1 MLRGSHNTSR
11 SHRRADFDTSGHDGS
26 VTRSGTDF
34 DPTIWRRWDDPL
46 VPAIQYGQLDGL
58 SVAVKDIFA
67 IAGEQ
72 TGFGNPAFLGDSPVH
87 SRTAPAVQ
95 RFLDSGATVQG
106 IAHMDEFAYSLD
118 GVNAHGGSPPNP
130 LGRDLISGGSS
141 SGSAS
146 AVACGAVD
154 IGLGTD
160 TGGSIRI
167 PAAYQGLFGLRPT
180 HGAIDAEG
188 VIPMAPSFD
197 TVGLVARSADV
208 LAAAGDVLLP
218 ASVSRGFSGL
228 VTVDTLMGY
237 ADASVRASVAGF
249 ADSVGAQSVAWPEI
263 TLNDLSDYVTLQAF
277 EVWQAH
283 GVWVDAHWGNIGA
296 AVRERFELAQLV
308 TQVDADEARSNLRI
322 VRERLIDWLAD
333 RVLILPTAPTL
344 TPRVDENL
352 ARIRGQIQRLCCVS
366 GIGGLPAVAV
376 PLPRAGGLPASA
388 CFVAGPDRDR
398 DLLALVQECMSS
410 VPATPR

>member
-1 MLRGSHNTSR
+1 M
-11 SHRRADFDTSGHDGS
+11 
-26 VTRSGTDF
+26 
-34 DPTIWRRWDDPL
+34 IWRRWGDPL
-46 VPAIQYGQLDGL
+46 IPAAHRGPLDEL
-58 SVAVKDIFA
+58 RVAVKDIFA
-67 IAGEQ
+67 IAGEG
-72 TGFGNPAFLGDSPVH
+72 TGFGNPAFLGDSPIN
-87 SRTAPAVQ
+87 SQNASAVQ
-95 RFLDSGATVQG
+95 RLLDAGAGVQG

-118 GVNAHGGSPPNP
+118 GLNAHWGRPPNP
-130 LGRDLISGGSS
+130 LGRDLIPGGSS

-146 AVACGAVD
+146 AVACGAAD

-180 HGAIDAEG
+180 HGAIAVED

-197 TVGLVARSADV
+197 TVGLVARSAGV
-208 LAAAGDVLLP
+208 LTAASSALLP
-218 ASVSRGFSGL
+218 ASPDRGFSGL
-228 VTVDTLMGY
+228 VIVDTLMGY
-237 ADASVRASVAGF
+237 SDASVRASVAGV
-249 ADSVGAQSVAWPEI
+249 ADSLGAQPVVWPEI
-263 TLNDLSDYVTLQAF
+263 TLNDLSDFVTLQAF

-308 TQVDADEARSNLRI
+308 TQADADEARSNLRI
-322 VRERLIDWLAD
+322 VRERLINWLAD

-376 PLPRAGGLPASA
+376 PVPRAGGLPANA
-388 CFVAGPDRDR
+388 CFVAGPGRDR
-398 DLLALVQECMSS
+398 DLLGLVQEYMSG
-410 VPATPR
+410 VPATPL